1 MSYGI
6 YLIKDG
12 KANKRVKHEDRL
24 IDSYKD
30 ICGGINT
37 FIITK
42 YVLVAFEGL
51 DVLRTCTHVWYNI
64 IPDDDYDDTVLW
76 YETFFEGNG
85 KKFFF
90 VLRLIVVTL
99 CKFLLENFSYSCDKI
114 ELSHP
119 MRNNAMRQLAGF
131 YGDVKFISFLGLL
144 AMNKNL
150 LG

>member
-1 MSYGI
+1 MFCV
-6 YLIKDG
+6 
-12 KANKRVKHEDRL
+12 RVHM
-24 IDSYKD
+24 
-30 ICGGINT
+30 
-37 FIITK
+37 
-42 YVLVAFEGL
+42 
-51 DVLRTCTHVWYNI
+51 
-64 IPDDDYDDTVLW
+64 YDTTSSLMMIMMILCYDMKLFSR
-76 YETFFEGNG
+76 EME
-85 KKFFF
+85 KKVFF

-131 YGDVKFISFLGLL
+131 YGDVKFISFWGLL